1 MYSVEIPRKFHGIR
15 CGDSAQIASGNS
27 TEIPTPH
34 NNSNSNKYILYS
46 LLLRVD
52 KRNIY
57 FLLLSS
63 ALLLDFR

>member
-1 MYSVEIPRKFHGIR
+1 MRTFRRNSARKFHGIS
-15 CGDSAQIASGNS
+15 D
-27 TEIPTPH
+27 PH

-57 FLLLSS
+57 SLLLSS